1 MDTIKVNKGTVKM
14 VAHRGASGLE
24 LENTNTAFVVAGNR
38 TYYGIETDVHVTKD
52 EQIAVFHDD
61 NLKRV
66 AGVDLVVEEST
77 LAELQSVPLFDGKVP
92 GQFRTDL
99 RIPILAEYISICKK
113 YDKKAVL
120 ELKNQME
127 PKHITQIVNI
137 IKEQDYLESVIFI
150 SFSWENC
157 VELRKQLPEQK
168 IQFLIS
174 TFPDD
179 LIERLVNA
187 KLDLDIYYKALT
199 AENVKALHE
208 AGIEVNCWTVDQ
220 PEDAEK
226 LIAYGVDYI
235 TSNILE

>member
-226 LIAYGVDYI
+226 LIAYGVDYM